1 MNRKIVENRG
11 KSSDYT
17 SSNITKDPD
26 YQTFKL
32 LYEKLKVKYKFQ
44 VHELASVLE
53 KKELLLPS
61 CIFNEKI
68 SAFES
73 IVKFLKEN
81 RGIAN
86 KEIAIVLGK
95 SQKSVWQCYNNCK
108 QKYSSQF
115 KIVAS
120 EYYIPVSALKNE
132 LTILE
137 SVVSYLKDVL
147 NLKFH
152 QIGLTLKRDERT
164 IWTVYD
170 RAKKR
175 GNGKT

>member
-1 MNRKIVENRG
+1 MNGKISKKEG
-11 KSSDYT
+11 KSSDYAN
-17 SSNITKDPD
+17 SNIKKDPD

-32 LYEKLKVKYKFQ
+32 LYEKLKSKYNFQ
-44 VHELASVLE
+44 VHELATTLE
-53 KKELLLPS
+53 KKEILLPS

-73 IVKFLKEN
+73 IVNFLKEN
-81 RGIAN
+81 QGIPN

-108 QKYSSQF
+108 QKHPSQF

-120 EYYIPVSALKNE
+120 EYYIPVSALKTE

-137 SVVSYLKDVL
+137 AIVSYLKDFL

-152 QIGLTLKRDERT
+152 EIGLALKRDDRT
-164 IWTVYD
+164 VWTVYD
-170 RAKKR
+170 RANKRRDGKK
-175 GNGKT
+175 